1 MKVMLEAGLI
11 KQLLVTEDFFNKV
24 PEYFYLKEAGS
35 RINQAMSQEGGCS
48 ACTENNLINP
58 TVMNFMSHAV
68 NMYLDCGPDALT
80 KFKKYVQALYNEDDT
95 FQIGM
100 FYKENDE
107 AEVVEL
113 IV

>member
-1 MKVMLEAGLI
+1 MLEAGLI

-35 RINQAMSQEGGCS
+35 RINQALNQEGGCS

-68 NMYLDCGPDALT
+68 NMYLDCGIDSLT
-80 KFKKYVQALYNEDDT
+80 KFKNYVKELYEGDDS

-100 FYKENDE
+100 LYKENDE
-107 AEVVEL
+107 ADVVEL
-113 IV
+113 II